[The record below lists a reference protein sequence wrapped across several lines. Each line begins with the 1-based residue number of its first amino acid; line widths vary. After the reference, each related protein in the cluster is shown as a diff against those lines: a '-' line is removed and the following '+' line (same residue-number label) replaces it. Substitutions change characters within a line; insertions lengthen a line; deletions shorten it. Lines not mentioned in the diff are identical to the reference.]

1 MSAFGIVFAKELR
14 DALRDRRTMLM
25 VLLSSVAMGP
35 LMLVLMSV
43 LFSDLEKS
51 AESREIQV
59 VGIEHAPTLRNY
71 LERAAMNV
79 VTAPADHERQIKD
92 SKLAA
97 AVLVVP
103 ADFEPRLARGERA
116 VVEVVTSSGNQR
128 AQAAVRRL
136 TGLMRGFNDER
147 RLLAL
152 AAHGV
157 SARVLQAV
165 EVEERDLAD
174 TGSRGSQ
181 LSFIVAFFVL
191 SAVIYGCFTA
201 ALDTTAGERERGS
214 LEPLLMTPASP
225 LSLALGKWAAVSAV
239 GMAIAVLSCF
249 SFLPGQWLMQSDV
262 LSAMFRFGPPEA
274 LWFLALLLPLAGA
287 LSGLLMAVAVHSR
300 TVKEAQA
307 GVTVVLLLVNL
318 LPLVSVFGRSG
329 EEPWHLWVPALAQI
343 TLMGRVLKGEAL
355 GVGDVLV
362 PLLVSI
368 ALAAATLVW
377 IARNLRKVAVK

>member
-1 MSAFGIVFAKELR
+1 MNAFGIVFRKELR

-43 LFSDLEKS
+43 LFSDLQKS

-71 LERAAMNV
+71 LERATMTV
-79 VTAPADHERQIKD
+79 VPAPQDHERLIKD

-103 ADFEPRLARGERA
+103 RDFEPRLAQGERP
-116 VVEVVTSSGNQR
+116 VVEVVSSSGNQR
-128 AQAAVRRL
+128 AQASVGRL
-136 TGLMRGFNDER
+136 SGLMRGFNDEQR
-147 RLLAL
+147 RLAL
-152 AAHGV
+152 AARGV
-157 SARVLQAV
+157 SPGVLQAV
-165 EVEERDLAD
+165 QVEERDLAD
-174 TGSRGSQ
+174 PRSRGAQ

-191 SAVIYGCFTA
+191 SAVLYGCFTA

-225 LSLALGKWAAVSAV
+225 LALALGKWAAVSAV

-249 SFLPGQWLMQSDV
+249 SFLPGQWLLQSEV

-287 LSGLLMAVAVHSR
+287 LAGLLMAVAVHSR

-318 LPLVSVFGRSG
+318 MPLISLFGRSG

-355 GVGDVLV
+355 GAGDVLV
-362 PLLVSI
+362 PLLVCVV
-368 ALAAATLVW
+368 LAALTLAW